1 MNLLIADDELTIR
14 KGLLS
19 LPWNTIGITEVY
31 VAENGLEAK
40 EILGSQTVD
49 IIISDIRMP
58 GMTGL
63 DLAEYIKEHALDI
76 AVILL
81 TGFSE
86 FEYAR
91 QAIHNQVFA
100 YMLKPLH
107 PKDILKTVMEVK
119 VRLERQRYTANV
131 VRKYEEAANSPEYEK
146 QISFLFRESNQ
157 QVMVILQDMAQNFSE
172 GLTLNYLA
180 DKYHFSVAYLSR
192 MLKKETGY
200 YFSDLLNSIRLAAAA
215 RCLQNETDKIHL
227 ICEKTGF
234 SDQKYFSQIFKKTF
248 GYSPGEF
255 RKLEIEEKEYC
266 IENILKVMKKKK

>member
-1 MNLLIADDELTIR
+1 MNLLIADDELAIR

-19 LPWNTIGITEVY
+19 LPWNTIGIAEVFA
-31 VAENGLEAK
+31 AENGLEAK
-40 EILGSQTVD
+40 EILDSRSVD

-63 DLAEYIKEHALDI
+63 DLSEYVKTNSLDM

-100 YMLKPLH
+100 YLLKPLH
-107 PKDILKTVMEVK
+107 PNDILRTVAEVK
-119 VRLERQRYTANV
+119 IRLERQRYTAKV
-131 VRKYEEAANSPEYEK
+131 VRKYEDAASSPEYRD
-146 QISFLFRESNQ
+146 QISFLFRGSSQ
-157 QVMVILQDMAQNFSE
+157 QAITILQDMANNFKES
-172 GLTLNYLA
+172 LSLNYLA
-180 DKYHFSVAYLSR
+180 EKYHFSVGYLSR

-200 YFSDLLNSIRLAAAA
+200 YFSDLLNGIRLAAAA
-215 RCLQNETDKIHL
+215 RCLQTETDKINL

-234 SDQKYFSQIFKKTF
+234 SDQKYFSQVFKKVF
-248 GYSPGEF
+248 GCSPGEF
-255 RKLEIEEKEYC
+255 RKLNIEEKDYC
-266 IENILKVMKKKK
+266 IENILKLLKERK